1 MDEEKLRNQI
11 PILKFL
17 NKHKCRIVLPTLLF
31 LGYWSYPFYYAV
43 NIQQSYLYATSTQNA
58 SMETVNQE
66 VTNIS
71 AELQSE
77 ESMRALMKKYDLF
90 KKDRRQGMP
99 DDQLIEKMRMAM
111 VVGPDSS
118 KPRDGIVITKPADGV
133 NVYVLVRL
141 PDEEREMSAA
151 LMNEITNRFQS
162 QPTLSVMKVVNAPLP
177 RSRLMSIG
185 LIIMIVGP
193 GMVFS
198 MILIFIWEIPFL
210 FYSQKTQEMVFDPI
224 RSDWQD
230 ERIEAKNHGNIG
242 DTIAVNIR
250 YSFAFIGAMLA
261 KSPIGELFEF
271 VGKVAR

>member
-1 MDEEKLRNQI
+1 MDDEKLRNQI

-17 NKHKCRIVLPTLLF
+17 NKHKWRIILPTLLF
-31 LGYWSYPFYYAV
+31 WGYWSYPFYYAV
-43 NIQQSYLYATSTQNA
+43 NIQQSRLYATSTQNA
-58 SMETVNQE
+58 SPETVDQE

-71 AELQSE
+71 TELQSD
-77 ESMRALMKKYDLF
+77 ESMLGLIKKYDLF
-90 KKDRRQGMP
+90 KRDRRQGMP

-111 VVGPDSS
+111 VVGPESS
-118 KPRDGIVITKPADGV
+118 KPSDGIVITKPADGV
-133 NVYVLVRL
+133 YVYVLVRL
-141 PDEEREMSAA
+141 RDEEQEKTAA
-151 LMNEITNRFQS
+151 LMDEITNRFQS
-162 QPTLSVMKVVNAPLP
+162 QPTLSVIKVVNAPLP

-224 RSDWQD
+224 RSDWHD
-230 ERIEAKNHGNIG
+230 ERIEAKTHGNIG

-250 YSFAFIGAMLA
+250 YSFAFVGAMLA